1 VKTPPERS
9 AQRGF
14 SLLEMVVAMA
24 VLGLA
29 LGALYQASSAATR
42 NVRTDERYAYAV
54 ELARSLVAD
63 HSVVP
68 ETGLRRSGETAGGFA
83 WTVDASP
90 LPRSRD
96 SRLAPG
102 LLQELDVA
110 VSWADGSRRRRVR
123 LVSVVAGQRMDAR
136 VP

>member
-1 VKTPPERS
+1 MTAPEQR

-24 VLGLA
+24 ILGLA
-29 LGALYQASSAATR
+29 LGALYQASTAATR

-63 HSVVP
+63 SAIVP
-68 ETGLRRSGETAGGFA
+68 AEGLRRQGETGSGFRWELQA
-83 WTVDASP
+83 EP
-90 LPRSRD
+90 LPRNRD

-102 LLQELDVA
+102 MLQDLAVE
-110 VSWADGSRRRRVR
+110 VSWLHGGKRRRVR
-123 LVSVVAGQRMDAR
+123 LHSVVEGQQLRGGR
-136 VP
+136 P

>member
-1 VKTPPERS
+1 MNSRERS

-24 VLGLA
+24 ILGLA

-68 ETGLRRSGETAGGFA
+68 QTGLRLRGETAGGFA

-90 LPRSRD
+90 LPRARD

-102 LLQELDVA
+102 LLQELEVA
-110 VSWADGSRRRRVR
+110 VSWSDGLRRRRVQ
-123 LVSVVAGQRMDAR
+123 LLSVVAGERMDPRA
-136 VP
+136 P